1 MSRTSSPTPASGVRG
16 WLRQGSEPAPAA
28 FVVRLSCYPWLVI
41 ATTCIG
47 AFIGQLDAS
56 IVQLTLP
63 TLESEFA
70 ATLTSVSWVS
80 IAYLIAMASILP
92 VFGRIAEIFGRK
104 LLYLVGYALFGVAS
118 LLCGFA
124 SDLPMLIAF
133 RVLQGIGGALL
144 GANSIAILAKAAGE
158 GRHGRAMGVFAA
170 AQAIGVSAGPAVGG
184 LLLGTLGWQWVFW
197 ASVPFALAGAAV
209 AWAIVPQTVVDGS
222 DKHFDWRGALLL
234 TPALTCL
241 VLVLSEFENWGP
253 TSVALIA
260 AVIVAVALLALVV
273 WQERST
279 AAPLV
284 DPRLFG
290 YPAFC
295 GGIVAVLL
303 SYALLYGMFFLMSFA
318 LVRGYGE
325 ASLTAGLRL
334 AIIPIAL
341 GVVAPFSG
349 ALSERLG
356 SRALAVAGM
365 AMCMAALILQSAI
378 MAESGRLAFIMAA
391 LALFGCGLGLFIA
404 PNNDATMRAAP
415 PDRAGEAGAMINL
428 MRILGT
434 SVGVAAA
441 SSMLSWRLEGLA
453 GSGGHTL
460 VASASDLL
468 EAVRQS
474 LPLLIAFAVVAGA
487 VSLLRS
493 HRVPPR

>member
-1 MSRTSSPTPASGVRG
+1 MSHTSAPAPPSRVR
-16 WLRQGSEPAPAA
+16 EPAPAA
-28 FVVRLSCYPWLVI
+28 FIVRLRCYPWLVI

-63 TLESEFA
+63 TLETVFSA
-70 ATLTSVSWVS
+70 RLTSVSWVS
-80 IAYLIAMASILP
+80 IAYLVAMAAILP
-92 VFGRIAEIFGRK
+92 VFGRMAEIFGRK

-124 SDLPMLIAF
+124 ADLPQLIAF
-133 RVLQGIGGALL
+133 RALQGIGGALL

-158 GRHGRAMGVFAA
+158 GLHGRAMGVFAA
-170 AQAIGVSAGPAVGG
+170 AQAIGVSAGPFVGG

-209 AWAIVPQTVVDGS
+209 SWAIVPQTADDGS
-222 DKHFDWRGALLL
+222 DKRFDWRGAVLL
-234 TPALTCL
+234 TPALTSI

-253 TSVALIA
+253 TSIALIV
-260 AVIVAVALLALVV
+260 AVIAAVALLALVV
-273 WQERST
+273 WQERKT

-290 YPAFC
+290 HPAFS
-295 GGIVAVLL
+295 GGAVAVLL

-318 LVRGYGE
+318 LVRGYRE
-325 ASLTAGLRL
+325 APLAAGLRL
-334 AIIPIAL
+334 AIIPVAL
-341 GVVAPFSG
+341 GVIAPFSG

-356 SRALAVAGM
+356 SRALTVAGM
-365 AMCMAALILQSAI
+365 AMCMAALVLQSVV
-378 MAESGRLAFIMAA
+378 MAELSGRLGFLMVA
-391 LALFGCGLGLFIA
+391 LALFGAGLGLFIA

-415 PDRAGEAGAMINL
+415 RDRVGEAGGMVNL

-441 SSMLSWRLEGLA
+441 SSMLSWRLERLA
-453 GSGGHTL
+453 GAGGHTL
-460 VASASDLL
+460 AVASGDLL

-474 LPLLIAFAVVAGA
+474 LPLLIAFAAVAGA
-487 VSLLRS
+487 VSLLRA
-493 HRVPPR
+493 HRGRQA